1 MGGSFRAALLE
12 LLPITARAWIV
23 AAYFRTLPANGCRVL
38 KGVDVLVPPMETAKS
53 IEQLRAEGAKPEL
66 IAWRERMETP
76 EAKEIYRARAG
87 LCELVNAHQKEHHGI
102 RQFLVKGIDKVKC
115 VMLLSA
121 ITSNILQHASH
132 LLT

>member
-1 MGGSFRAALLE
+1 MAEQIQERTGQFPKVVLADGGHAKGDDIIE
-12 LLPITARAWIV
+12 LR
-23 AAYFRTLPANGCRVL
+23 G

-53 IEQLRAEGAKPEL
+53 IGQLRAEGARPEL

-76 EAKEIYRARAG
+76 EAKEIYRARSG
-87 LCELVNAHQKEHHGI
+87 LCELVNAHQKEHHGMS
-102 RQFLVKGIDKVKC
+102 QFLVKGIDKVKC
-115 VMLLSA
+115 VVLLGA